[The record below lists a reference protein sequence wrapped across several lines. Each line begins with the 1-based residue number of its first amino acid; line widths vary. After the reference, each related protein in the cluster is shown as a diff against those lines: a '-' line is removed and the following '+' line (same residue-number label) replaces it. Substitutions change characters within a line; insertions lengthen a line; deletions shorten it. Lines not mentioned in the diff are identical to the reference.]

1 MPVIEA
7 GQWRIDYTDDGD
19 GRPVVLIHSAV
30 SGNRQW
36 RRLTEDLK
44 DHRRVL
50 AINLFGYG
58 ETSPWPA
65 GRVQSMEDQA
75 GLVAALCDTLDGP
88 VDLLGHSLGGA
99 VALKAAIGLGGRVSK
114 MALFEPNPFHL
125 LRTEGKDDGYA
136 EARALSDFVHQ
147 FGGRGEW
154 EAVAKYFTAYWIGEG
169 TWEAM
174 DAPRRATFLKT
185 LSSNVAEWD
194 AVIEDTTPLDAWR
207 GLETEILIAWGANTR
222 RSITDLVAIFRAAY
236 PGWRDVEIAGVGHM
250 APLLQPELVNPV
262 LVDFLG

>member
-7 GQWRIDYTDDGD
+7 RQWRIDYTDDGD

-147 FGGRGEW
+147 FGGPGRVGGGREILYRLLDRRGHLGGDGRAPPRDVPED
-154 EAVAKYFTAYWIGEG
+154 AVQQCRGVGCGDRGHHPARCLARPGDGNPDCLGREHP
-169 TWEAM
+169 AL
-174 DAPRRATFLKT
+174 DHRPRRH
-185 LSSNVAEWD
+185 
-194 AVIEDTTPLDAWR
+194 IPR
-207 GLETEILIAWGANTR
+207 GLSGMARCRDR
-222 RSITDLVAIFRAAY
+222 RCRAHGGRCSS
-236 PGWRDVEIAGVGHM
+236 PSW
-250 APLLQPELVNPV
+250 
-262 LVDFLG
+262 

>member
-7 GQWRIDYTDDGD
+7 GEWRIDYTDDGD
-19 GRPVVLIHSAV
+19 GPPVVLVHSSV

-36 RRLTEDLK
+36 RRLTEALK
-44 DHRRVL
+44 DRRRVL

-58 ETSPWPA
+58 ETSRWPD
-65 GRVQSMEDQA
+65 GRVQSMTDQA

-88 VDLLGHSLGGA
+88 VDLVGHSLGGA
-99 VALKAAIGLGGRVSK
+99 VALKAAIGLGGRLSK
-114 MALFEPNPFHL
+114 MALLEPNPFHL
-125 LRTEGKDDGYA
+125 LRTEGKEEGYA
-136 EARALSDFVHQ
+136 EARGLMDFVKK

-154 EAVAKYFTAYWIGEG
+154 EAVAKYFTAYWIGDG

-185 LSSNVAEWD
+185 LSCNTAEWD

-207 GLETEILIAWGANTR
+207 DMEAEVLIAWGAKTR
-222 RSITDLVAIFRAAY
+222 RSVTDLVDILRGAY
-236 PGWRDVEIAGVGHM
+236 PGWRYVEIADAGHM
-250 APLLQPELVNPV
+250 APLLQPELVNPM